1 MRSCAIFTQVPAKGN
16 SMNIRTKITAPT
28 VFFFI
33 LFGVVGAVLVSRLI
47 TASVREQVQHAQ
59 DAMFESLRISSEEK
73 IRELDNTIDRIAKK
87 ALNEAA
93 LFSGSPEVIAA
104 YKVALSGNIDN
115 EADPQAQKAREKL
128 RAYFKPIIADYTEHA
143 GAKALKIHFHLPNG
157 RSLVRLWRD
166 GWQAVRNGEEVDVSD
181 DISSFRKSVMKV
193 NRETHKAL
201 TGIEIV
207 PSGFA
212 IFGIAPI
219 NDQEGNH
226 LGSNEVIF
234 NVDNLMQVSKTS
246 KLVDYAIYLD
256 YDQLSVATMMD
267 DESRY
272 PVIDDQF
279 VLDAGTNPEFT
290 TPLISAAFL
299 ARGHENPFSEQ
310 SGNYYLTGFPV
321 KNFTG
326 NTVGVMVI
334 INDITEQL
342 TVIAGIREEGGKA
355 LSVLRKNIAIGL
367 LVASVFFVSGL
378 IFFISMVINRPL
390 TASVEFC
397 KKLGKGDLAA
407 SLHMGKAQ
415 NCSAFKQC
423 NKPDCPSFGKEA
435 YCWTESGSF
444 AAVAH
449 CPHAAAGGDCKE
461 CAVYKKGIGDELT
474 IMASALNALKDEL
487 LTRTTVIERIGNG
500 DLTQEVTITS
510 EMDTFGQS
518 INKMISNLNMLVRNI
533 LDNSQQLS
541 GSARDLSD
549 VSTQLSASS
558 EEISSQSANIAGA
571 TEEISVNTGNVADT
585 VRQISQSMQGA
596 AGATEEM
603 SASIA
608 QIGNNAEE
616 GARITGM
623 ALDKAGSAARS
634 INELQQ
640 AANEISEVT
649 RVIGD
654 ISEQTKLLA
663 LNATI
668 EAARAG
674 EAGKGFAVVAGE
686 VKELARQTS
695 EATDNIAA
703 RISEVQNSTR
713 QAVAII
719 NEVTTIVNQVND
731 SSAMIT
737 NAVGEQ
743 VTVAHDIAAAVAQA
757 NEGTNTISA
766 AIGELSS
773 GTSEVS
779 ANIQAVNQRTTEN
792 AEGINSVS
800 RAAVRLAELARQL
813 EDMMSSFKVSG

>member
-1 MRSCAIFTQVPAKGN
+1 
-16 SMNIRTKITAPT
+16 MNIRTKITAPT

-33 LFGVVGAVLVSRLI
+33 FFGVAGALLVSRLI
-47 TASVREQVQHAQ
+47 TSSVQQQVQQAQ
-59 DAMFESLRISSEEK
+59 DAMFQSLKISSDEK
-73 IRELDNTIDRIAKK
+73 IRELNNTIDRIAKK

-93 LFSGSPEVIAA
+93 LFAGNSEVISA
-104 YKVALSGNIDN
+104 YKVALAGNIDD
-115 EADPQAQKAREKL
+115 EEDPKAQQAREQL
-128 RAYFKPIIADYTEHA
+128 RSYFRPIIADYTEHT

-166 GWQAVRNGEEVDVSD
+166 GWQAVRDGYEVDISD
-181 DISSFRKSVMKV
+181 DISSFRKSVMTV
-193 NRETHKAL
+193 NQVSHKAL

-219 NDQEGNH
+219 NDGAANH
-226 LGSNEVIF
+226 LGSNEVIYS
-234 NVDNLMQVSKTS
+234 VDNLMQVSKTS

-256 YDQLSVATMMD
+256 ADQLSVATMMND
-267 DESRY
+267 ADKY
-272 PVIDDQF
+272 PLLDNKF
-279 VLDAGTNPEFT
+279 VLAAGTNPELS
-290 TPLISAAFL
+290 TPLINGALL
-299 ARGHENPFSEQ
+299 ARGHEIPTSEQ
-310 SGNYYLTGFPV
+310 AGNFYLTGFPV
-321 KNFTG
+321 QNFTG
-326 NTVGVMVI
+326 KTVGVMVI
-334 INDITEQL
+334 ITDITEQL
-342 TVIAGIREEGGKA
+342 EMITNIREEGNRALKA
-355 LSVLRKNIAIGL
+355 LQRNIAIGI
-367 LVASVFFVSGL
+367 LVAIVCFVGGL
-378 IFFISMVINRPL
+378 IFFITAVINRPL

-407 SLHMGKAQ
+407 NLHMGKAQ
-415 NCSAFKQC
+415 NCSQLKQC

-461 CAVYKKGIGDELT
+461 CAVYKQGIGDELT

-487 LTRTTVIERIGNG
+487 LTRTAVIERIGNG
-500 DLTQEVTITS
+500 DLTGKVTITS
-510 EMDTFGQS
+510 EMDTFGKS
-518 INKMISNLNMLVRNI
+518 INKMIGNLNMLVRNI

-541 GSARDLSD
+541 SSAKDLSD
-549 VSTQLSASS
+549 VSTRLSASS

-571 TEEISVNTGNVADT
+571 TEEISVNTGSVADT
-585 VRQISQSMQGA
+585 VRQISQSMQSA

-608 QIGNNAEE
+608 EIGSNAEE
-616 GARITGM
+616 GTRVTRT
-623 ALDKAGSAARS
+623 ALDKASSATQA

-649 RVIGD
+649 RVIGE
-654 ISEQTKLLA
+654 ISGQTKLLA

-695 EATDNIAA
+695 EATGSIAA
-703 RISEVQNSTR
+703 RISEVQASTR

-719 NEVTTIVNQVND
+719 TEVTAIVSQVND

-737 NAVGEQ
+737 NAVSEQ
-743 VTVAHDIAAAVAQA
+743 VGVAQDIAAAVSQA
-757 NEGTNTISA
+757 NDGTNTIST
-766 AIGELSS
+766 AIAELSN

-792 AEGINSVS
+792 AEGINSIS
-800 RAAVRLAELARQL
+800 QAAVRLAELARQL
-813 EDMMSSFKVSG
+813 EDMMNRFKVNG

>member
-1 MRSCAIFTQVPAKGN
+1 
-16 SMNIRTKITAPT
+16 MNIRTKITAPT

-33 LFGVVGAVLVSRLI
+33 LFGVVGAFLVSRLI

-59 DAMFESLRISSEEK
+59 DAMFESLRITSEEK
-73 IRELDNTIDRIAKK
+73 IRELNNTIDRIAKK

-104 YKVALSGNIDN
+104 YKIALSGNIDN
-115 EADPQAQKAREKL
+115 EEDPKAQQAREEL
-128 RAYFKPIIADYTEHA
+128 RAYFAPIIADYTEHT

-166 GWQAVRNGEEVDVSD
+166 GWQAVRDGEEVDVSD
-181 DISSFRKSVMKV
+181 DISSFRKSVMQV
-193 NRETHKAL
+193 NRQTHKAL

-207 PSGFA
+207 PSGSA
-212 IFGIAPI
+212 IFGIAPV
-219 NDQEGNH
+219 NDQEGNQ
-226 LGSNEVIF
+226 LGSDEVIYSI
-234 NVDNLMQVSKTS
+234 DNLMQVSKSS

-256 YDQLSVATMMD
+256 ADQLTVATMLND
-267 DESRY
+267 ADKY
-272 PVIDDQF
+272 PVIDGRF
-279 VLDAGTNPEFT
+279 VLEAGTNTELS
-290 TPLISAAFL
+290 TPLISSAFL
-299 ARGHENPFSEQ
+299 ARGHESPYSEQ
-310 SGNYYLTGFPV
+310 SGNFYLTGFPIR
-321 KNFTG
+321 NFTG
-326 NTVGVMVI
+326 KTVGVMVI

-342 TVIAGIREEGGKA
+342 TMIADIKKEGDLA
-355 LSVLRKNIAIGL
+355 LSTLRKNIAIGM
-367 LVASVFFVSGL
+367 LVATLFFVSGL
-378 IFFISMVINRPL
+378 IFFITVVINRPL

-407 SLHMGKAQ
+407 TLHMGKAQ

-461 CAVYKKGIGDELT
+461 CAVYRKGIDDELT

-487 LTRTTVIERIGNG
+487 LTRTLVIEKIGNG
-500 DLTQEVTITS
+500 DLTQSVTVTS
-510 EMDTFGQS
+510 ELDTFGQS
-518 INKMISNLNMLVRNI
+518 INKMIGNLNKLVRNI
-533 LDNSQQLS
+533 LANSHQLS
-541 GSARDLSD
+541 ASASDLSD
-549 VSTQLSASS
+549 VSAQLSASS
-558 EEISSQSANIAGA
+558 EEISSQSATIAGA

-585 VRQISQSMQGA
+585 VNRISQSMQSA

-608 QIGNNAEE
+608 QIGSNAEE
-616 GARITGM
+616 GTRITGT
-623 ALDKAGSAARS
+623 ALDKASAATS
-634 INELQQ
+634 AINELQQ
-640 AANEISEVT
+640 AASEISEVT

-654 ISEQTKLLA
+654 ISDQTKLLA

-695 EATDNIAA
+695 EATANIAA
-703 RISEVQNSTR
+703 RIREVQSSTQ

-719 NEVTTIVNQVND
+719 NEVTSIVSQVND
-731 SSAMIT
+731 ASALIT

-743 VTVAHDIAAAVAQA
+743 VAVAHDIAAAVAQA
-757 NEGTNTISA
+757 NDGTNTIST
-766 AIGELSS
+766 AIAELSS
-773 GTSEVS
+773 GTGEVS

-800 RAAVRLAELARQL
+800 QAAVRLAELARQL
-813 EDMMSSFKVSG
+813 EEMMSSFKVSG

>member
-1 MRSCAIFTQVPAKGN
+1 
-16 SMNIRTKITAPT
+16 MNIRTKITAPT

-33 LFGVVGAVLVSRLI
+33 LFGVIGALLVSRLI
-47 TASVREQVQHAQ
+47 TSTVREQVQHAQ
-59 DAMFESLRISSEEK
+59 DAMFQSLKISSEEK
-73 IRELDNTIDRIAKK
+73 IRELNNTIDRIANK

-93 LFSGSPEVIAA
+93 LFSGSPEVISA
-104 YKVALSGNIDN
+104 YQVALSGNIDN
-115 EADPQAQKAREKL
+115 EDDPQAQQAREQL
-128 RAYFKPIIADYTEHA
+128 RAYFQPIIADYTEHT

-157 RSLVRLWRD
+157 RSLVRLWRE
-166 GWQAVRNGEEVDVSD
+166 GWQAVRDGEEVDVSD
-181 DISSFRKSVMKV
+181 DISSFRKSVMVV
-193 NRETHKAL
+193 NGESRKAL

-219 NDQEGNH
+219 NDQEGKH

-279 VLDAGTNPEFT
+279 VLDAGTNPELT
-290 TPLISAAFL
+290 TPLISSAFL
-299 ARGHENPFSEQ
+299 VKGHERPFSEQ
-310 SGNYYLTGFPV
+310 AGNYYLTGFPV

-326 NTVGVMVI
+326 KTVGVMVI

-342 TVIAGIREEGGKA
+342 TTIADIKEEGDKA
-355 LSVLRKNIAIGL
+355 LSALRRNIAIGL
-367 LVASVFFVSGL
+367 LVASVFFVGGL
-378 IFFISMVINRPL
+378 IFFITVVINRPL
-390 TASVEFC
+390 NASVEFC

-407 SLHMGKAQ
+407 DLHMGKAQ
-415 NCSAFKQC
+415 NCSELKKC
-423 NKPDCPSFGKEA
+423 NRPECPSFGKEA

-461 CAVYKKGIGDELT
+461 CAVYKQGIGDELT

-487 LTRTTVIERIGNG
+487 LIRTAVIEKIGNG

-510 EMDTFGQS
+510 EMDTFGKS

-533 LDNSQQLS
+533 LDNSLQLS
-541 GSARDLSD
+541 SSAKDLSE
-549 VSTQLSASS
+549 VSTRLSTSS

-571 TEEISVNTGNVADT
+571 TEEISVNTGSVADT
-585 VRQISQSMQGA
+585 VRQISQSMQSA

-608 QIGNNAEE
+608 EIGSNAEE
-616 GARITGM
+616 GTRITRT
-623 ALDKAGSAARS
+623 ALDKAGSATQA

-640 AANEISEVT
+640 AADEINEVT

-695 EATDNIAA
+695 EATGNIAT
-703 RISEVQNSTR
+703 RINEVQASTR
-713 QAVAII
+713 QAVTII
-719 NEVTTIVNQVND
+719 NEVTKIVSQVND
-731 SSAMIT
+731 SSALIT

-743 VTVAHDIAAAVAQA
+743 VAVAQDIAAAVSQA
-757 NEGTNTISA
+757 NDGTNTIST
-766 AIGELSS
+766 AIAELSS

-779 ANIQAVNQRTTEN
+779 ANIQAVNQRTTDN

-800 RAAVRLAELARQL
+800 RAAVRLAELAKEL
-813 EDMMSSFKVSG
+813 ENMMHRFQIKD